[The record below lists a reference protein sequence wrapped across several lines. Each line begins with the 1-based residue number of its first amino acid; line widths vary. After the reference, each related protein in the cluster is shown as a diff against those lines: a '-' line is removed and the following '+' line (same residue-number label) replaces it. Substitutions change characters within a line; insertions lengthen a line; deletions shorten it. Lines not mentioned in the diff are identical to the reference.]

1 VIILLTHIL
10 YGYPSSIHVSRK
22 IDPLVKSIM
31 EGATL
36 PFPSQVEHI
45 ASDIE
50 GYKQEDERLL
60 VELEENWQP
69 LESPESSV

>member
-1 VIILLTHIL
+1 
-10 YGYPSSIHVSRK
+10 
-22 IDPLVKSIM
+22 M

-36 PFPSQVEHI
+36 PFLSQIEHI

-69 LESPESSV
+69 LEPPESSV